1 MYNVH
6 PGLSHP
12 RETVEVICSIK
23 VVQ

>member
-1 MYNVH
+1 MYNAH